1 MYNIADISCE
11 KYHSQGTDDCRT
23 VGCDNRTQQAEDT
36 DRGQLQDHFHTFH
49 KDLIQII
56 ECVYN
61 ADVFLTDEDDRET
74 KDDRAITITCSMF
87 ASTIG
92 ETKLDG
98 KIFTSVSMKEVASAA
113 S

>member
-36 DRGQLQDHFHTFH
+36 DRGQFQDHFHTFH

-74 KDDRAITITCSMF
+74 KDDRHYDNLQHVCF
-87 ASTIG
+87 YHR
-92 ETKLDG
+92 
-98 KIFTSVSMKEVASAA
+98 
-113 S
+113 